1 MTILSARY
9 SHSRKVDGDTLLQPN
24 GVQFKDDAVL
34 VLQVR
39 NCCGSD
45 D

>member
-9 SHSRKVDGDTLLQPN
+9 SHSCKVDGDALLQPN

-34 VLQVR
+34 VLEAR
-39 NCCGSD
+39 NRCGID